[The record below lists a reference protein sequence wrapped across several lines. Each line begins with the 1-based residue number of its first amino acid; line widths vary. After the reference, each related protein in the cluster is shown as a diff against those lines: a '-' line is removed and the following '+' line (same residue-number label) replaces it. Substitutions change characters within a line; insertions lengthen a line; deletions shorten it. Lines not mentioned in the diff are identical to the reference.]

1 MFLLMLLTLLSI
13 IILILWLDRKRQEP
27 ENLKPEPEEPKVDIE
42 DLELKRREFE
52 RNEAKRRRK
61 QAELLAAKPPYNQE
75 EQEELRKTLVSN
87 FSGKRTRKN
96 NPLTNRGFEYLLIHP
111 TEPINEKGVYG
122 IFCESIC
129 LYVGK
134 TDRSISIRLKEH
146 ALSAKYITEGGAQ
159 QNFLYEAMRQH
170 KGKVEARILA
180 TAFLDDK
187 EEIDQLE
194 TEYIERLQPVCNIAK
209 RNY

>member
-1 MFLLMLLTLLSI
+1 MLLTLLSI
-13 IILILWLDRKRQEP
+13 VILILWLGRKRQEP
-27 ENLKPEPEEPKVDIE
+27 ENLRPELEEPKVNTE
-42 DLELKRREFE
+42 EEELELREAKRREFE

-96 NPLTNRGFEYLLIHP
+96 NPLTNSGFEYLLIHP

-134 TDRSISIRLKEH
+134 TDRSISMRLKEH

-159 QNFLYEAMRQH
+159 QNFLYEAMRQN

-187 EEIDQLE
+187 EEIDRLE

-209 RNY
+209 R